1 MVFDWKENKNEALRN
16 GICEEQIFSKTNIVM
31 KAENGR
37 VENHTFRNFPKLEF
51 KPDTLVENCVF
62 EDCGDVTFDRCKVN
76 GCVFQRFET
85 VFGDNSTLTDSKFQ
99 EILCDNDLIISL
111 EDGEISHCVF
121 EDIEL
126 RNDAY
131 LCVGYGNPWVEY
143 CVFNRISTT
152 RADRELF
159 HCEDTVGKFFKMKK
173 EYCIVDEE
181 TCEGLPTI
189 SG

>member
-1 MVFDWKENKNEALRN
+1 MVFDWKENKDEALRN

-62 EDCGDVTFDRCKVN
+62 EDCGDITFDRCKVN
-76 GCVFQRFET
+76 GCVFQRIET
-85 VFGDNSTLTDSKFQ
+85 IFGDNSTFSKSKFQ
-99 EILCDNDLIISL
+99 EIFCDNDLIISL